1 MQKKLNNIQALRA
14 FAVLLVV
21 GLHLLAVEVKYSQ
34 LDVLLPTF
42 LRIGISGVD
51 LFFVISGFI
60 MVTVTADSHAS
71 AVYNS
76 SLAKRRV
83 GAWRFFYM
91 RLSRIYP
98 LYWLVTA
105 VVLVIFLGHPSFLNA
120 PHFSLSFVIHSFLL
134 LPQTGLPLLMV
145 GWSLVHEM
153 YFYVVFALFLLLP
166 RKYLPYLLFAWLC
179 AVVEGFRHVD
189 LLDPEQNQY
198 ARFAFSPITT
208 EFIAGC
214 FLALYFEGKEIKNK
228 QTQRTD
234 YPSALFCLLLGL
246 LSLVTLWHYFS
257 FNTETIDVMG
267 WTRVYLFTIPYVLMI
282 YGAVALEYNGRER
295 NGQKRNGQWHAPAW
309 AVRIGDHSYS
319 IYLTHILVL
328 SLCGRAWK
336 TFAWSGYLD
345 NVIIL
350 SATILGV
357 LLCGRWCYNNV
368 EKPLLDLS
376 RRLAAHD

>member
-1 MQKKLNNIQALRA
+1 MLKKLNNIQALRA

-60 MVTVTADSHAS
+60 MVTVTADMHAATKAERLTGS
-71 AVYNS
+71 
-76 SLAKRRV
+76 RH
-83 GAWRFFYM
+83 FFYL

-105 VVLVIFLGHPSFLNA
+105 VVLVIFLSHPTFLNA

-134 LPQTGLPLLMV
+134 LPQSSLPLLMV

-153 YFYVVFALFLLLP
+153 YFYVVFATFLLLP

-179 AVVEGFRHVD
+179 VVIEGWRHVD
-189 LLDPEQNQY
+189 PFSPEQNQY
-198 ARFAFSPITT
+198 LRFAFSPVTV

-214 FLALYFEGKEIKNK
+214 FLGLLMFENKKIKATTNFIYPLAL
-228 QTQRTD
+228 
-234 YPSALFCLLLGL
+234 PCLLLGFIL
-246 LSLVTLWHYFS
+246 LVTLWHYFS

-267 WTRVYLFTIPYVLMI
+267 WTRVYLFTLPYVLMI
-282 YGAVALEYNGRER
+282 YGVVAMER
-295 NGQKRNGQWHAPAW
+295 NGRWTAPA
-309 AVRIGDHSYS
+309 AVVRVGDHSYS

-328 SLCGRAWK
+328 SVCGRLWK
-336 TFAWSGYLD
+336 TFAWQGYLD
-345 NVIIL
+345 NIVILIL
-350 SATILGV
+350 AIAGV
-357 LLCGRWCYNNV
+357 LLCGRWCYNNI

-376 RRLAAHD
+376 RRLAS

>member
-1 MQKKLNNIQALRA
+1 MLKKLNNIQALRA

-21 GLHLLAVEVKYSQ
+21 GLHLLAVEIKYSQ
-34 LDVLLPTF
+34 IDVLLPAF

-60 MVTVTADSHAS
+60 MVTVTADTQIA
-71 AVYNS
+71 AVHS
-76 SLAKRRV
+76 PSTAERRR
-83 GAWRFFYM
+83 GSWRFFCM

-105 VVLVIFLGHPSFLNA
+105 LVLVIFLSHPSYLNA
-120 PHFSLSFVIHSFLL
+120 SHFSLSFVIHSFLL
-134 LPQTGLPLLMV
+134 LPQPGLPLLMV

-153 YFYVVFALFLLLP
+153 YFYIIFAIFLLLP
-166 RKYLPYLLFAWLC
+166 RKYLPYLLLAWFC
-179 AVVEGFRHVD
+179 VVIEGFRHVQPF
-189 LLDPEQNQY
+189 DPEQNQY

-214 FLALYFEGKEIKNK
+214 FLALSFENKWFENKKIK
-228 QTQRTD
+228 TTD
-234 YPSALFCLLLGL
+234 PFFYPLALPCLLAGL
-246 LSLVTLWHYFS
+246 VLLATLWHYFS
-257 FNTETIDVMG
+257 FNTETLDVIG
-267 WTRVYLFTIPYVLMI
+267 WTRVYLFTLPYILMI
-282 YGAVALEYNGRER
+282 YGAVAMER
-295 NGQKRNGQWHAPAW
+295 NGQWQAPVW

-328 SLCGRAWK
+328 SVCGRAWK
-336 TFAWSGYLD
+336 TFAWPGYLD

-350 SATILGV
+350 SGAVYGV
-357 LLCGRWCYNNV
+357 LLCGRLCYEYI

-376 RRLAAHD
+376 RRLLAHV